1 MIALATDDLFHGGT
15 QRHMEKMELIRQN
28 YKLGKFTWKQGR
40 FVGKDVTQME
50 DGSILLDQKFYL
62 ESKLELIPI
71 SRERKRR
78 RFSPCTALE
87 VEQLRTLVGIVSW
100 VAKETRCDL
109 AGKAAILQQAFPRP
123 LIKDLIAGNQ
133 LAAEALSHK
142 DLGIRLMPIPLQR
155 LRAGV
160 VTDAS
165 WGNSKELGTYLEP
178 INQMDWWEETSTTW
192 IRHHGSARTV
202 AFHPASAPGGPDLH
216 DLLPERQ
223 TELVLPTSS
232 TTLDDEWTTANSLRT
247 LSTTPW
253 KGKTTFWK
261 QPTGSSLDPKLIH
274 TGYEQ
279 LAKLFS
285 QGGEIVMFYDES
297 LPMSQQPQQVSLAAW
312 KSYRLKRRTVNTL
325 SSETQALVRGMGSIH
340 WFRVLILEARGMT
353 LSARD
358 WHREVARLPFICVTD
373 SKSLYDTVR
382 KCTNPASQ
390 CEDKRTSIDV
400 ALIKQELQDLEGT
413 IRWIDGRTMIAD
425 PLTKESKAD
434 YLRYVI
440 RHGYWSILEEG
451 AALQQKLMERQGH
464 DILFVI

>member
-1 MIALATDDLFHGGT
+1 
-15 QRHMEKMELIRQN
+15 
-28 YKLGKFTWKQGR
+28 
-40 FVGKDVTQME
+40 
-50 DGSILLDQKFYL
+50 
-62 ESKLELIPI
+62 
-71 SRERKRR
+71 
-78 RFSPCTALE
+78 
-87 VEQLRTLVGIVSW
+87 
-100 VAKETRCDL
+100 
-109 AGKAAILQQAFPRP
+109 
-123 LIKDLIAGNQ
+123 
-133 LAAEALSHK
+133 
-142 DLGIRLMPIPLQR
+142 
-155 LRAGV
+155 
-160 VTDAS
+160 
-165 WGNSKELGTYLEP
+165 
-178 INQMDWWEETSTTW
+178 
-192 IRHHGSARTV
+192 
-202 AFHPASAPGGPDLH
+202 
-216 DLLPERQ
+216 
-223 TELVLPTSS
+223 
-232 TTLDDEWTTANSLRT
+232 
-247 LSTTPW
+247 
-253 KGKTTFWK
+253 
-261 QPTGSSLDPKLIH
+261 
-274 TGYEQ
+274 
-279 LAKLFS
+279 
-285 QGGEIVMFYDES
+285 MFYDES

-390 CEDKRTSIDV
+390 CEDKHTSIDV

>member
-1 MIALATDDLFHGGT
+1 M
-15 QRHMEKMELIRQN
+15 
-28 YKLGKFTWKQGR
+28 
-40 FVGKDVTQME
+40 
-50 DGSILLDQKFYL
+50 
-62 ESKLELIPI
+62 
-71 SRERKRR
+71 
-78 RFSPCTALE
+78 
-87 VEQLRTLVGIVSW
+87 
-100 VAKETRCDL
+100 
-109 AGKAAILQQAFPRP
+109 AGKTAILQQSFPRP

-133 LAAEALSHK
+133 LAAEALEHK
-142 DLGIRLMPIPLQR
+142 DLGIRLMPIPLHR

-165 WGNSKELGTYLEP
+165 WGNSKEFGTYLEP
-178 INQMDWWEETSTTW
+178 SNPDDWWEETSTTW
-192 IRHHGSARTV
+192 IRHHQTDRTV

-216 DLLPERQ
+216 DLLPDRQ
-223 TELVLPTSS
+223 TDIHLPGSS
-232 TTLDDEWTTANSLRT
+232 NSLSDEWTTSNSLRT

-253 KGKTTFWK
+253 RGTTTFWK
-261 QPTGSSLDPKLIH
+261 QPQGSSLDPKLIH
-274 TGYEQ
+274 TGYDQ

-285 QGGEIVMFYDES
+285 QGGEIVIFYDES
-297 LPMSQQPQQVSLAAW
+297 LPVSQQPQQVSLASW

-325 SSETQALVRGMGSIH
+325 SSETQALVRGLGSVH
-340 WFRVLILEARGMT
+340 WYRVLILEARGLAM
-353 LSARD
+353 SARD
-358 WHREVARLPFICVTD
+358 WQREVSKLPFICVTD

-440 RHGYWSILEEG
+440 RNGNWSILEEG
-451 AALQQKLMERQGH
+451 AALQQKLLERQGQ
-464 DILFVI
+464 DILFVM

>member
-1 MIALATDDLFHGGT
+1 
-15 QRHMEKMELIRQN
+15 
-28 YKLGKFTWKQGR
+28 
-40 FVGKDVTQME
+40 
-50 DGSILLDQKFYL
+50 
-62 ESKLELIPI
+62 
-71 SRERKRR
+71 
-78 RFSPCTALE
+78 
-87 VEQLRTLVGIVSW
+87 
-100 VAKETRCDL
+100 
-109 AGKAAILQQAFPRP
+109 
-123 LIKDLIAGNQ
+123 
-133 LAAEALSHK
+133 
-142 DLGIRLMPIPLQR
+142 MPIPLQR
-155 LRAGV
+155 IRAGV

-261 QPTGSSLDPKLIH
+261 QPTGSSLDPKMIH

-297 LPMSQQPQQVSLAAW
+297 LPLSQQPQQVSLAAW

-451 AALQQKLMERQGH
+451 AALQQKLMERQGQQVWVPTKGNH
-464 DILFVI
+464 RLDAMFIPCQRGHRLPDCEVASKDETPLLEECPTLIWCNPNAAYYEAMVYQSGILKFWLNRGCNLFLFNYAGYGRSSGKPTPNRVSQDGEAVVRFLRSRGVTNLGIYGRSIGGVAACYVARRFPE